1 MRKYHYYAFGLNIS
15 SEFEL
20 PELLPSKGKTDV
32 EIIHGIIDE
41 VAPDLNEKKIIKF
54 TKDDIIYQLKTEAGC
69 RIIKGEK
76 VIVQPHKSLSHSA
89 IRLFILTS
97 VMGCLLYQ
105 RKLFAIHGSSIV
117 INGKCVIIAGYSG
130 AGKSSLTSSFIQ
142 KGYKF
147 LSDDISVICENN
159 GEIYV
164 QPGYPYRKLHSDSA
178 NALSINT
185 GSLEIIDSEEE
196 KYLVPAIDHYI
207 QEPVPLYA
215 LIELA
220 VGKDEYVTLEKI
232 TGANII
238 SILIGNIYR
247 RSIAHHLKLNDY
259 YFYKSGYIASKIKAF
274 KLTRPQNQYT
284 FDKQMDLILNALE
297 QEK

>member
-41 VAPDLNEKKIIKF
+41 LAPDLNEKKIIKF

-105 RKLFAIHGSSIV
+105 RKL
-117 INGKCVIIAGYSG
+117 
-130 AGKSSLTSSFIQ
+130 
-142 KGYKF
+142 
-147 LSDDISVICENN
+147 
-159 GEIYV
+159 
-164 QPGYPYRKLHSDSA
+164 
-178 NALSINT
+178 
-185 GSLEIIDSEEE
+185 
-196 KYLVPAIDHYI
+196 
-207 QEPVPLYA
+207 
-215 LIELA
+215 
-220 VGKDEYVTLEKI
+220 
-232 TGANII
+232 
-238 SILIGNIYR
+238 
-247 RSIAHHLKLNDY
+247 
-259 YFYKSGYIASKIKAF
+259 
-274 KLTRPQNQYT
+274 
-284 FDKQMDLILNALE
+284 
-297 QEK
+297 